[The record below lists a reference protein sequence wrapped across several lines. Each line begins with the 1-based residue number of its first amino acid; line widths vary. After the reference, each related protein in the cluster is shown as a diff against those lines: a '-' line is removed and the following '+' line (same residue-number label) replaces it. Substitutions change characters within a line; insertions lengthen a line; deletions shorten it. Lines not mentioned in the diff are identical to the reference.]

1 MGDHMTVPSFGSS
14 LSVAIII
21 TCLLVLRDLGSTWPV
36 SQSSGLG
43 FVLYFC
49 CYINSLNCWLVL
61 GNTQWTCMVLVAAGS
76 PPCRP
81 EISALRT
88 VHEVFGGT
96 VDEDTAY
103 SDILF

>member
-1 MGDHMTVPSFGSS
+1 
-14 LSVAIII
+14 
-21 TCLLVLRDLGSTWPV
+21 
-36 SQSSGLG
+36 
-43 FVLYFC
+43 
-49 CYINSLNCWLVL
+49 
-61 GNTQWTCMVLVAAGS
+61 MVLVAAGS